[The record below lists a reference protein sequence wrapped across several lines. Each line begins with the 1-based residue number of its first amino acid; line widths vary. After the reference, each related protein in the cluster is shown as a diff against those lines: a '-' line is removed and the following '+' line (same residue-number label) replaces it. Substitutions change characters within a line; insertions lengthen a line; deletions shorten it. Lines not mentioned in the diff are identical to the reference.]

1 MSDAWVYIDESQAP
15 HAAGTEAGQPF
26 WLAALVTK
34 APIDDALVQAALN
47 RLRDDPDAVGH
58 ASDQATLG
66 RGYFH
71 ASADSKNAHSALCSA
86 IVAAGLDATFLAAQ
100 WFFERE
106 DGDKYEGA
114 RLHRLSALLGVSSV
128 FQDDFD
134 CVHVVLAR
142 RERSFA
148 TREVEEWPA
157 YCARTQRDGV
167 VHGIYA
173 AAFPVRF
180 PRIDASL
187 ADADHPG
194 IQVCDFVLWCVQ
206 RARLERL
213 EPTGDAR
220 WLRYLGLHLGMAG
233 GVEGSASQEVRGQL
247 GGGAELTV
255 PGPDHPVPPRDIDE
269 LSDEERWE
277 LVKEIAA
284 DVHRAARIAT
294 GNSRIGHFAELL
306 KSAASACDRNEARE
320 DNGKTFADLM
330 EVFVHVC
337 DTLPVYD
344 TTDALAFARATEKRA
359 LAASFLRPG
368 CRLWVPDG
376 FSLKAED
383 LLPEAHRKPG

>member
-26 WLAALVTK
+26 WLAALVTR
-34 APIDDALVQAALN
+34 APIDETLIDVALAK
-47 RLRDDPDAVGH
+47 LRDDPDAIGH
-58 ASDQATLG
+58 ASDQATLV

-71 ASADSKNAHSALCSA
+71 ASIDSKNAHSALCSA

-106 DGDKYEGA
+106 DGDSYEGT

-128 FQDDFD
+128 LQDDFD
-134 CVHVVLAR
+134 CVHVFLAR
-142 RERSFA
+142 REGSFD
-148 TREVEEWPA
+148 TRELEEWPN

-167 VHGIYA
+167 VHGAYA

-187 ADADHPG
+187 ADGAHPG
-194 IQVCDFVLWCVQ
+194 VQVCDFVLWCVQ
-206 RARLERL
+206 RAKLKKL
-213 EPTGDAR
+213 TPTGDAR
-220 WLRYLGLHLGMAG
+220 WLGYLGIHLGMAG
-233 GVEGSASQEVRGQL
+233 GVEDSASQEVRGQL
-247 GGGAELTV
+247 GAGAELTV
-255 PGPDHPVPPRDIDE
+255 PSPEHPILPRSVEE
-269 LSDEERWE
+269 LSDEERWR
-277 LVKEIAA
+277 LVEEIAA
-284 DVHRAARIAT
+284 DVHRAARIAA
-294 GNSRIGHFAELL
+294 GNDRIGHLAEYL
-306 KSAASACDRNEARE
+306 KDASETCNRNEARN
-320 DNGKTFADLM
+320 DDGKTFADLM

-344 TTDALAFARATEKRA
+344 VTDAAAFARATEKRG

-376 FSLKAED
+376 FSLRDED
-383 LLPEAHRKPG
+383 LLPGTSRDPA